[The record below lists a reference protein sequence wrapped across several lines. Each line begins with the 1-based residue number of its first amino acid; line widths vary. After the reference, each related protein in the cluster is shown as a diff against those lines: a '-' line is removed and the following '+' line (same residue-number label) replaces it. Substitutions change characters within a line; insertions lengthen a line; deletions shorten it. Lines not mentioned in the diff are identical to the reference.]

1 MYASDQ
7 TQAQVVLG
15 KRIRDIFEIVDIDRR
30 RGGRGGRQ
38 DKRSRESEE
47 RQKLK
52 RSKKRV
58 TKPTREARVQDGILR
73 LVQFGSSTVE
83 RGRQRS
89 CLVEMLTN
97 ERKWDQTK
105 RRK

>member
-7 TQAQVVLG
+7 AQAQVVLG
-15 KRIRDIFEIVDIDRR
+15 KKIRDIFEIVDIDRR
-30 RGGRGGRQ
+30 RGGRQ
-38 DKRSRESEE
+38 DKRSRESEGRRRLE
-47 RQKLK
+47 K
-52 RSKKRV
+52 SKKRL
-58 TKPTREARVQDGILR
+58 TKPTREAQVQDGILR

-97 ERKWDQTK
+97 ERKRDETET
-105 RRK
+105 RKE